1 MESKK
6 NRKIKSGRIQRTM
19 ENRKLDPGRSR
30 AKTRMKKIRTGEIQR
45 RTFEEPFKNLLIA
58 EKRFEFSRD
67 HQKSQKIGRS
77 IK

>member
-1 MESKK
+1 
-6 NRKIKSGRIQRTM
+6 
-19 ENRKLDPGRSR
+19 
-30 AKTRMKKIRTGEIQR
+30 MKKIRTGEIQR